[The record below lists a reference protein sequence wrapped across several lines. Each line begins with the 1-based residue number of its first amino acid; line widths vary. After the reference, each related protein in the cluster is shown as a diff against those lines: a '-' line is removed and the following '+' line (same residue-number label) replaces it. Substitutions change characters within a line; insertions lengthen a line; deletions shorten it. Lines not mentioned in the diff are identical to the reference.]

1 MKIIERSENSLII
14 ETDNENFL
22 KPLVDELLGDGAVE
36 FAGAIK
42 EHPLRENVR
51 LIVRTK
57 SDDVVGVVERAIG
70 SLQQKI
76 REMKKD

>member
-14 ETDNENFL
+14 EINNENFL
-22 KPLVDELLGDGAVE
+22 NPLVDELLRDEIVE
-36 FAGAIK
+36 FAGTIR
-42 EHPLRENVR
+42 EHPLKKNVR

-57 SDDVVGVVERAIG
+57 RDDVVGVVERAIG

-76 REMKKD
+76 QEIREG